1 MNPQAQAQPPNF
13 PALES
18 LLKPQQIQNI
28 SAIPADQKG
37 RYYEG
42 VKALWEKVQGHTPDQ
57 PEYQIAYKKLVDTSS
72 QVKALITRQKQQSSH
87 QALPHNSGAQ
97 FNQQIM
103 LEVRN
108 LKLVTPPQ
116 FWSRPPEEG
125 QAWAR
130 ETKMKYAQALQR
142 IEQAEAMTHE
152 LTKSIQQRQ
161 QQGKQF
167 SPEEIHAANSR
178 KMQYTQAIKSA
189 KDYISV
195 LQRQQSDLRNQ
206 QAQILNDGAGQRTQ
220 APNGSGDA
228 MGNNVSQSQEES
240 GGHSNPQHLPGEQ
253 QTSAA
258 TSNPV
263 PDTSKP
269 QVNQQGRPPLN
280 PAGAALPGQAP
291 NIQTHT
297 SQASMPSASVAGT
310 QGASSSTTIGTATP
324 NSHQDHSQ
332 QNPHNSSA
340 TSQVPHPLSHKA
352 AVAQA
357 ARSYSQPTIPQSASQ
372 PSSHAHPQ
380 MGSREPPSNNPKWQ
394 IPKNLNVAPLQP
406 VQMGHARPTLS
417 GGPSTGAPGPM
428 GQPGLQKHPGYV
440 LEGEGER
447 VLSKK
452 KLEEL
457 VRQVTGGTDGEG
469 GETLDPDVEETLLDV
484 ADEFVDN
491 VCIQACQLARLRQN
505 ASLDI
510 RDIQIILERNYN
522 IRIPGYALDELRT
535 VKKTQP
541 TQAWTQKM
549 SAVQAAKV
557 TGGKADP

>member
-1 MNPQAQAQPPNF
+1 
-13 PALES
+13 
-18 LLKPQQIQNI
+18 
-28 SAIPADQKG
+28 
-37 RYYEG
+37 
-42 VKALWEKVQGHTPDQ
+42 
-57 PEYQIAYKKLVDTSS
+57 
-72 QVKALITRQKQQSSH
+72 
-87 QALPHNSGAQ
+87 
-97 FNQQIM
+97 
-103 LEVRN
+103 
-108 LKLVTPPQ
+108 
-116 FWSRPPEEG
+116 
-125 QAWAR
+125 
-130 ETKMKYAQALQR
+130 MKYAQALQR
-142 IEQAEAMTHE
+142 IEQAEAMMHE
-152 LTKSIQQRQ
+152 LNKSIQQRQ

-167 SPEEIHAANSR
+167 SQEEVQAAQSR
-178 KMQYTQAIKSA
+178 KMQYTTAIKSA

-195 LQRQQSDLRNQ
+195 LQRQQSELRNQ
-206 QAQILNDGAGQRTQ
+206 QAQVLNDGGGHRAQ

-228 MGNNVSQSQEES
+228 MGNNGSQSQEES

-253 QTSAA
+253 HASAA
-258 TSNPV
+258 TSNSV

-280 PAGAALPGQAP
+280 LAGAALSGQAP
-291 NIQTHT
+291 NVQTHT
-297 SQASMPSASVAGT
+297 SQTSMPSAGVAGT
-310 QGASSSTTIGTATP
+310 QGASTSTTIGTATP

-332 QNPHNSSA
+332 SNPHNSSA
-340 TSQVPHPLSHKA
+340 TSQGPHPLSHKA

-380 MGSREPPSNNPKWQ
+380 MGSRDPPSTNPKWQ

-469 GETLDPDVEETLLDV
+469 GETLDPDVEEVRPFT
-484 ADEFVDN
+484 F
-491 VCIQACQLARLRQN
+491 
-505 ASLDI
+505 S
-510 RDIQIILERNYN
+510 ILPHSILY
-522 IRIPGYALDELRT
+522 Y
-535 VKKTQP
+535 
-541 TQAWTQKM
+541 
-549 SAVQAAKV
+549 SY
-557 TGGKADP
+557 